1 MFKKILKNI
10 KANVLYQLI
19 TIALG
24 IFIPRLVLV
33 NLGSEA
39 NGLLNST
46 NQMLVYLA
54 LLEGGIGLT
63 ITQAMYKPVAEK
75 NRNEVNGIMAAS
87 NDFYREV
94 GTLYFIGVFIIALF
108 YTFTVQTSFPKLT
121 VFLVILLTGM
131 PQVINFFFQGKYRTL
146 LSVDGKGYVLTNM
159 STVFYIGTS
168 ITKILLL
175 LNGYGVVAIQLMYF
189 VISLLQM
196 VFILWYVKKSYPWL
210 DLSVKPMK
218 EKIGK
223 RGSVFIH
230 QIAGYVFNS
239 TDNIILTY
247 FCGLKTVSVYAMYN
261 MLFGMVNSLIG
272 NVMGGAVF
280 ALGQI
285 FQADRQRFLKVNN
298 CYETLNLALTFAAC
312 SVAYICILPFMKLYT
327 KGVTDIDYI
336 DQLLPV
342 LFVAIMVLQAGRDP
356 SMRIINFAG
365 KFKETQP
372 HALAEMIV
380 NLVVSILGV
389 IRFGIYGV
397 LFGTVAALVVRSILM
412 IHYSYGVI
420 LQTNEFRIYRK
431 WLINIV
437 LLLAF
442 ERCLRLVPCQLD
454 TYFGIFLYAAGTM
467 IAALIV
473 FVGSAMLYDKDARE
487 TLVEYYRELKV
498 KKDINR

>member
-54 LLEGGIGLT
+54 LLEGGVGLT
-63 ITQAMYKPVAEK
+63 ITQAMYKPVAE
-75 NRNEVNGIMAAS
+75 NNHDEVNGIMAAS
-87 NDFYREV
+87 NDFHREV

-108 YTFTVQTSFPKLT
+108 YTFTVQTTFSKPT

-168 ITKILLL
+168 ITKIHLL
-175 LNGYGVVAIQLMYF
+175 LNGFGVVAIQMMYF

-196 VFILWYVKKSYPWL
+196 IFILWYVKKSYPWL
-210 DLSVKPMK
+210 DLSVRPMK

-230 QIAGYVFNS
+230 QISGFVFSS
-239 TDNIILTY
+239 TDTIILTY

-261 MLFGMVNSLIG
+261 MLFGMVSSLIG
-272 NVMGGAVF
+272 NVTGGAVF

-285 FQADRQRFLKVNN
+285 YQTDKKRYQIVTN
-298 CYETLNLALTFAAC
+298 CYETLNIAVNAAAC
-312 SVAYICILPFMKLYT
+312 SVACLFILPFLRLYT
-327 KGVTDIDYI
+327 DGVNDINYI
-336 DQLLPV
+336 DTYLPF
-342 LFVAIMVLQAGRDP
+342 LFALPIFLQAVRF
-356 SMRIINFAG
+356 SSQKTIEYAG

-372 HALAEMIV
+372 HALIEMILNITISV
-380 NLVVSILGV
+380 FGV
-389 IRFGIYGV
+389 IKFGIYGV
-397 LFGTVAALVVRSILM
+397 LFGTIAALLFRGCLM
-412 IHYSYGVI
+412 IRYCSKTI
-420 LQTNEFRIYRK
+420 LHNSTWPVYRK
-431 WLINIV
+431 LIINSVLSCVYIGLLHEKTQTLNNYSEIIV
-437 LLLAF
+437 FAGLLFVL
-442 ERCLRLVPCQLD
+442 
-454 TYFGIFLYAAGTM
+454 
-467 IAALIV
+467 ALIV
-473 FVGSAMLYDKDARE
+473 FISINLLVDRDAAKYIACE
-487 TLVEYYRELKV
+487 ISEKM
-498 KKDINR
+498 KNKG